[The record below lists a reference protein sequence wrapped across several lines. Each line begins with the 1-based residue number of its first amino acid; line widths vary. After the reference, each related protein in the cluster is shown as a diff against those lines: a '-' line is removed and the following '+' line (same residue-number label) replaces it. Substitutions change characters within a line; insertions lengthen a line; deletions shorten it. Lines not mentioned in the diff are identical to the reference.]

1 MSSIV
6 CTGCGQEK
14 KNYKMAYFSKELSDV
29 IKTGEFV
36 CEEYLNKRIAKLR
49 KEKFKLVTSS
59 G

>member
-6 CTGCGQEK
+6 CTDCGQEK
-14 KNYKMAYFSKELSDV
+14 KNYKMAYFSKELGDV

-36 CEEYLNKRIAKLR
+36 CEECLDKRIAKLR